1 MPSFNGSTEQIV
13 AAPGEAL
20 IFLLVCSMAKQSL
33 SPARA
38 RLSEMSVEE
47 QTVNGGL
54 LF

>member
-33 SPARA
+33 SPAR
-38 RLSEMSVEE
+38 LSEMSVEE
-47 QTVNGGL
+47 QTVNGVL